1 MRLIIALPDSIPLD
15 REVSRVRAGGLNGS
29 FTLLENHV
37 DFVTLLRPGILSYE
51 DENGEHMAA
60 VNRGVL
66 VKRGGEVRVSTLDAV
81 TDRPLGSLREAVAER
96 FTEEDEAEAKARQ
109 AVAKIEAGFL
119 RRLVDLGAEQG
130 E

>member
-1 MRLIIALPDSIPLD
+1 MRLVIVLPDSILLD
-15 REVSRVRAGGLNGS
+15 RKVSRIRGNAPNGS

-37 DFVTLLRPGILSYE
+37 DFVTLLRPGLLAYE
-51 DENGEHMAA
+51 DASGEFLAA

-81 TDRPLGSLREAVAER
+81 TDRPLGSLRRAVTER
-96 FTEEDEAEAKARQ
+96 FAEENEIETRARQ

-119 RRLVDLGAEQG
+119 KRLVDLGHEQV